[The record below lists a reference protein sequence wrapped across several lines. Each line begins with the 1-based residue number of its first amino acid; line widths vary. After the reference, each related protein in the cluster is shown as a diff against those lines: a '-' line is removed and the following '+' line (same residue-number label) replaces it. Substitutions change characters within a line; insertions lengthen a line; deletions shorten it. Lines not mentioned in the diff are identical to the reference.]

1 MNYLIQVS
9 VCFITLYLFYFVLLR
24 RDKFFNLQRA
34 FLLGSLALSLIVPSI
49 NFSPEVVQQIVP
61 VEELSFTITSLA
73 TDQTKLDN
81 SWGFLDYLQVAY
93 SIGLFLM
100 AIWFVKNLSR
110 LFTIIRKGAKE
121 KLGRYIIVRT
131 DEEIPLASF
140 HKFIFIQNS
149 LSIEDKDLTYL
160 MLHEKKHI
168 RDYHSLDLVAISI
181 LKVFFWFNPILWL
194 YEKDLK
200 SVHEFICDDEVIK
213 HTSKTYYEK
222 LLIKSL
228 FEGIGLPFASSFNE
242 ISIKNRIIM
251 MNKQNSIWIKKL
263 KVLISL
269 PVIFLLALA
278 CNPES
283 LPSATP
289 LEISG
294 KVVAADGK
302 GLPGTNVVVDGTKKG
317 TVTNLEGEY
326 RIGNLDETAKS
337 LTFSFVGFESETV
350 EINSKSVIDVVLEE
364 GTLEPSSSSTKP
376 SNATKIDVQY
386 EIDINDGEK
395 FSGRL
400 MDLLGNPLDGYQV
413 LALGAGKDAKSTKT
427 DKNGDF
433 EFASSKIME
442 RFVVYDGA
450 KNYQVV
456 QIKKN

>member
-9 VCFITLYLFYFVLLR
+9 VCLITLYIFYFVLLR

-34 FLLGSLALSLIVPSI
+34 FLLGSLAISLIVPSI
-49 NFSPEVVQQIVP
+49 NFNPEIVQKVVP

-73 TDQTKLDN
+73 ADQTKQDN
-81 SWGFLDYLQVAY
+81 SWGFLDYLQLAY

-100 AIWFVKNLSR
+100 VIWFAKNLSR
-110 LFTIIRKGAKE
+110 IFTIIRKGAKE
-121 KLGRYIIVRT
+121 KLGRYMIVRT

-168 RDYHSLDLVAISI
+168 RDYHSLDLVVISI
-181 LKVFFWFNPILWL
+181 LKVLFWFNPILWL

-213 HTSKTYYEK
+213 HTSKTHYEK

-251 MNKQNSIWIKKL
+251 MNKQKSIWIKKL
-263 KVLISL
+263 KVLICL

-278 CNPES
+278 CNPDS

-294 KVVAADGK
+294 KVVGADGK
-302 GLPGTNVVVDGTKKG
+302 GLPGTNVVVDGTQKG
-317 TVTNLEGEY
+317 TITNLEGEY

-337 LTFSFVGFESETV
+337 LTFSFVGFNSQTV
-350 EINSKSVIDVVLEE
+350 QITSKSVIDVVLEE
-364 GTLEPSSSSTKP
+364 GESQNSARA
-376 SNATKIDVQY
+376 SNSPNFDLQYKIDV
-386 EIDINDGEK
+386 NDGET
-395 FSGRL
+395 FSGKL
-400 MDLLGNPLDGYQV
+400 TDSSGNPLSGYSV
-413 LALGAGKDAKSTKT
+413 VSLGEGKLAQKT
-427 DKNGDF
+427 LTDENGDF
-433 EFASSKIME
+433 ELPTTKITQ
-442 RFVVYDGA
+442 RFVVFDPDS
-450 KNYQVV
+450 NVQVV
-456 QIKKN
+456 GIKQE